1 MPTPVSALLHAATMV
16 VAGVFLLLRISPLL
30 EYSET
35 SLLLL
40 LWIGS
45 LTAFMA
51 ATTGLFQ
58 NDLKRVIAYSTCSQL
73 GMLMVAC
80 GLSQYN
86 AALFHLVNHA
96 FFKALLFLSAGEFA
110 PALNSAIC
118 WELHLDGQ
126 SAGNYISELYGILR
140 GHTLKISNIAWP
152 LAGTIPR
159 GDRKFS
165 NEIGI
170 KLNSKWNS
178 YLAGLIDG
186 DGCFYTPKKYR
197 DNNNKIISPQITIAF
212 NSKDLPL
219 ALLLQKNLNMGQIYK
234 VKGKNAYYYRISNLK
249 NLIKVIN
256 LINGYMRT
264 PKINQLYNLINYI
277 NARGFNINQLPLD
290 NSSLNSNAW
299 LSGFIDA
306 DGHFAVRVS
315 KNSSRLACT
324 FELVQRQIDL
334 SGEDYSQILSKI
346 SYYLLSNLKETKI
359 NTKNPQYR
367 IRTTSLN
374 GNLVLKDYLT
384 QYQLFSSKFLDFL
397 DYLKVLEFFIKKEHY
412 NNVDKIIKIKSNMNN
427 NRTYFNWDH
436 LQNFYII
443 EN

>member
-35 SLLLL
+35 ALLLL

-118 WELHLDGQ
+118 WELHLDGR
-126 SAGNYISELYGILR
+126 SAGNCISELYRILR

-159 GDRKFS
+159 GNRKFS
-165 NEIGI
+165 NDTGI
-170 KLNSKWNS
+170 NLNSKFHS
-178 YLAGLIDG
+178 YLAGLIEG
-186 DGCFYTPKKYR
+186 DGCFHIPTKYR

-219 ALLLQKNLNMGQIYK
+219 AFLLQQILNMGQIYK
-234 VKGKNAYYYRISNLK
+234 IKGKNAYYYRISNLK

-256 LINGYMRT
+256 
-264 PKINQLYNLINYI
+264 
-277 NARGFNINQLPLD
+277 
-290 NSSLNSNAW
+290 
-299 LSGFIDA
+299 
-306 DGHFAVRVS
+306 
-315 KNSSRLACT
+315 
-324 FELVQRQIDL
+324 
-334 SGEDYSQILSKI
+334 
-346 SYYLLSNLKETKI
+346 
-359 NTKNPQYR
+359 
-367 IRTTSLN
+367 
-374 GNLVLKDYLT
+374 
-384 QYQLFSSKFLDFL
+384 
-397 DYLKVLEFFIKKEHY
+397 
-412 NNVDKIIKIKSNMNN
+412 
-427 NRTYFNWDH
+427 
-436 LQNFYII
+436 
-443 EN
+443 

>member
-118 WELHLDGQ
+118 WELHLDGR
-126 SAGNYISELYGILR
+126 SAGNCISELYRILR

-152 LAGTIPR
+152 FAGTISK
-159 GDRKFS
+159 GNRKFS
-165 NEIGI
+165 NDIGI
-170 KLNSKWNS
+170 NFSSKFHS

-186 DGCFYTPKKYR
+186 DGCLHIPKKYR
-197 DNNNKIISPQITIAF
+197 DDNNQIIFTT
-212 NSKDLPL
+212 N
-219 ALLLQKNLNMGQIYK
+219 
-234 VKGKNAYYYRISNLK
+234 YYS
-249 NLIKVIN
+249 
-256 LINGYMRT
+256 
-264 PKINQLYNLINYI
+264 
-277 NARGFNINQLPLD
+277 F
-290 NSSLNSNAW
+290 
-299 LSGFIDA
+299 
-306 DGHFAVRVS
+306 
-315 KNSSRLACT
+315 
-324 FELVQRQIDL
+324 
-334 SGEDYSQILSKI
+334 
-346 SYYLLSNLKETKI
+346 
-359 NTKNPQYR
+359 
-367 IRTTSLN
+367 
-374 GNLVLKDYLT
+374 
-384 QYQLFSSKFLDFL
+384 
-397 DYLKVLEFFIKKEHY
+397 
-412 NNVDKIIKIKSNMNN
+412 
-427 NRTYFNWDH
+427 
-436 LQNFYII
+436 
-443 EN
+443 

>member
-35 SLLLL
+35 ALLLL

-126 SAGNYISELYGILR
+126 SAGNCISELYGILR
-140 GHTLKISNIAWP
+140 GHTLKISNIAWA

-165 NEIGI
+165 NDIGI
-170 KLNSKWNS
+170 KFNSKFYS
-178 YLAGLIDG
+178 YLAGLIEG
-186 DGCFYTPKKYR
+186 DGCFYIPFANSAKVPKNYR
-197 DNNNKIISPQITIAF
+197 DNNNKIISPLITIAF

-234 VKGKNAYYYRISNLK
+234 IKGKNAYYYRISNLK

-264 PKINQLYNLINYI
+264 PKINQLYNLIDYI
-277 NARGFNINQLPLD
+277 NARGFNINKLPLD

-299 LSGFIDA
+299 LSGIIEA

-315 KNSSRLACT
+315 KN
-324 FELVQRQIDL
+324 
-334 SGEDYSQILSKI
+334 
-346 SYYLLSNLKETKI
+346 
-359 NTKNPQYR
+359 
-367 IRTTSLN
+367 
-374 GNLVLKDYLT
+374 
-384 QYQLFSSKFLDFL
+384 
-397 DYLKVLEFFIKKEHY
+397 
-412 NNVDKIIKIKSNMNN
+412 
-427 NRTYFNWDH
+427 
-436 LQNFYII
+436 
-443 EN
+443 